1 MDCSSLEVLAAII
14 SLNPP
19 GTWLPLGSSV
29 DGQGRDRAGD
39 VNVSPQ
45 NPSKPESGGAMD
57 TLHICTVLP
66 LIPAPHLP
74 SSQSVCDEEG
84 DRKSG
89 RTVLFLCTCYFRT
102 HRTYALGTASGAGD
116 NL

>member
-14 SLNPP
+14 SLNPHQAP
-19 GTWLPLGSSV
+19 GYPWVVLWM
-29 DGQGRDRAGD
+29 GRVETEGD
-39 VNVSPQ
+39 VNFRPQ
-45 NPSKPESGGAMD
+45 NPGKPESGGAMD

-102 HRTYALGTASGAGD
+102 HRTYAPGTASGAGY

>member
-1 MDCSSLEVLAAII
+1 MRSQY
-14 SLNPP
+14 LNPHQAP
-19 GTWLPLGSSV
+19 GYPWVVLWM
-29 DGQGRDRAGD
+29 GRVETEQVMLTSALRIP
-39 VNVSPQ
+39 VSL
-45 NPSKPESGGAMD
+45 SHGGAMD
-57 TLHICTVLP
+57 ILHICPVLP

-102 HRTYALGTASGAGD
+102 HRTYALGTASGAVD